1 MMQKISITGYVIA
14 FTLVCLFVM
23 PSCINKPGVKENMTN
38 NKDEASKV
46 EVILLKDDTTST
58 VHISK
63 YVLVTKKGEDRLKDA
78 AEILTTKR
86 KWPLAVQS
94 KKEADFNA
102 ILTNN
107 FTFTADEKIMNR
119 SEYIQSRTA
128 NSDWVIT
135 TVSYDNLILQFFDGY
150 AVLSYHN
157 QVTNENVKTQEKE
170 IELISWVDVYTKE
183 NDSWKINAAHVI
195 EHSVTKQ

>member
-1 MMQKISITGYVIA
+1 MLQKISITGYVIA
-14 FTLVCLFVM
+14 FTLVCLFVIS
-23 PSCINKPGVKENMTN
+23 SCNNQPGLKENTTN
-38 NKDEASKV
+38 KKDEASKV

-78 AEILTTKR
+78 TEILTTKR

-102 ILTNN
+102 ILTSN

-119 SEYIQSRTA
+119 TEYIKSRTA
-128 NSDWVIT
+128 YSDWVIT

>member
-1 MMQKISITGYVIA
+1 MMQKILITGYIISIKFV
-14 FTLVCLFVM
+14 LFLGM
-23 PSCINKPGVKENMTN
+23 LSCTNQPGLTENAANK
-38 NKDEASKV
+38 KDEASKV

-63 YVLVTKKGEDRLKDA
+63 YVLVTKKNENRLQDA
-78 AEILTTKR
+78 TEILTTKR

-102 ILTNN
+102 ILTGN

-119 SEYIQSRTA
+119 TEYIQSRTA

-135 TVSYDNLILQFFDGY
+135 NVYYDNLILQFFDGY

-157 QVTNENVKTQEKE
+157 QVTNENIKTKEKE